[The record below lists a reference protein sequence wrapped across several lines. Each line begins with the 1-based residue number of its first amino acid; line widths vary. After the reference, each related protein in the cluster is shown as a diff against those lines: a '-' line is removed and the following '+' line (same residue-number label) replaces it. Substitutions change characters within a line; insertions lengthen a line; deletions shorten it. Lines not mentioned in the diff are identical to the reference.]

1 VAVASGPEATSALKH
16 QWADAKQLEVLAASE
31 LRPQMAAQL
40 PLAVQLWQSAATLQ
54 VAQVR
59 QVQQRVESALQAD
72 Q

>member
-1 VAVASGPEATSALKH
+1 
-16 QWADAKQLEVLAASE
+16 
-31 LRPQMAAQL
+31 MAAQL